1 MDGNNSLTV
10 DDKHTVEERLDIEHR
25 FRDIGRTP
33 QHFESI
39 NIIDLKDDIRS
50 DRFEIDTND
59 TFMNDENMIDD

>member
-1 MDGNNSLTV
+1 MDSNNSLTV

-25 FRDIGRTP
+25 FRDIGRMP

-50 DRFEIDTND
+50 DRFEIDTNY
-59 TFMNDENMIDD
+59 TFMHDENITDD